1 MQIAHS
7 AVRSLKRR
15 FWIAVALTALSLLL
29 MRFLTDGLAASDIV
43 EFEMAKTTEKAKAL
57 MELWGTEGTSRFI
70 RGIYADF
77 IFIGCYCA
85 TLFFGCRYT
94 GHLSGHSIFKNAGY
108 IFSYLALI
116 AGICDI
122 LENASML
129 FTINKQV
136 VAWVVHFAYDMAFV
150 KFSLIFITLLFMVI
164 CLFFWGIDK
173 LGKKSSQ

>member
-1 MQIAHS
+1 MQI
-7 AVRSLKRR
+7 VRSSVQSLKRK
-15 FWIAVALTALSLLL
+15 FWMAVALTALSLLL
-29 MRFLTDGLAASDIV
+29 MRFLTNGLAGSVIV

-57 MELWGTEGTSRFI
+57 MESWGSDGLSRFI
-70 RGIYADF
+70 RGIYVDF
-77 IFIGCYCA
+77 IFIGCYVA
-85 TLFFGCRYT
+85 ALFFGCRYM
-94 GHLSGHSIFKNAGY
+94 GHLSGHSIFKNSGY

-122 LENASML
+122 LENICML

-150 KFSLIFITLLFMVI
+150 KFSLIFIVLLFMII

-173 LGKKSSQ
+173 LGKKR

>member
-1 MQIAHS
+1 MQI
-7 AVRSLKRR
+7 VRSSVQSLKRR
-15 FWIAVALTALSLLL
+15 FWTAVALTALSLLL
-29 MRFLTDGLAASDIV
+29 MRFLTNGLAGSVIV
-43 EFEMAKTTEKAKAL
+43 EFEMAKTAEKAKAL
-57 MELWGTEGTSRFI
+57 MESWGDEGTTRFI

-77 IFIGCYCA
+77 IFIACYSA
-85 TLFFGCRYT
+85 TLFFGCRYA

-122 LENASML
+122 LENAGML
-129 FTINKQV
+129 FTIKRKV

-173 LGKKSSQ
+173 LGKKS